1 MELKGERI
9 MITPTRVSYAVL
21 AATIILAKLL
31 HLGAPLLVV
40 LFSYFALRQLYFL
53 TTRKWLALALFII
66 AVAGIAAAGVYFTRA
81 AILALPDVADTSIPS
96 ASAWA
101 QKRQI
106 ELPFSDF
113 DSLRQVVVNTL
124 GEEANYLRNV
134 ANVAK
139 ATTTNLVFSILGIV
153 AAASLFFK
161 TGLDPY
167 RGTHRVKNNLY
178 SICCEQVA
186 RRFRDFYRSFA
197 TVMGAQITISLI
209 NTALT
214 SIFLLAIRMPHAPL
228 LIVVTFLCGLVPIVG
243 NLVSNTIIVFV
254 ALTVSL
260 KLAISAL
267 VFLIV
272 IHKLEYVLNSKIIG
286 DRIRNPVWLTLIALI
301 LGERLMGI
309 PGLILA
315 PVVLN
320 YLRVEM
326 LTVEVPAQREEVEA
340 LNRRAVRSAELIE
353 RLGRIGPEE
362 VQNYF
367 LRLAQEKG
375 FLETVFNA
383 IQEGIIVTDSK
394 GRITYLNDAACA
406 LFGLEAAEAIG
417 KRLDERIGGL
427 DWGSLTQSGGPV
439 SHDVEIF
446 YPQNRFINF
455 YVVPLVM
462 EQREPTVAGGG
473 DSGGIVA
480 GIHR

>member
-1 MELKGERI
+1 

-21 AATIILAKLL
+21 AATIILAGFL

-53 TTRKWLALALFII
+53 TRRKWLALALFVI
-66 AVAGIAAAGVYFTRA
+66 AVVGIAAAGVYFTRA
-81 AILALPDVADTSIPS
+81 AIKALPNVADTSIPS

-113 DSLRQVVVNTL
+113 DSLRELVIETL

-153 AAASLFFK
+153 AAASLFF

-167 RGTHRVKNNLY
+167 RGTHRLKNNLY
-178 SICCEQVA
+178 SICCEQVS

-214 SIFLLAIRMPHAPL
+214 AIFLLAIHMPHAPL

-272 IHKLEYVLNSKIIG
+272 IHKLEYLLNSKIIG

-326 LTVEVPAQREEVEA
+326 LTVEVPARHEE
-340 LNRRAVRSAELIE
+340 IE
-353 RLGRIGPEE
+353 VLSR
-362 VQNYF
+362 
-367 LRLAQEKG
+367 
-375 FLETVFNA
+375 
-383 IQEGIIVTDSK
+383 
-394 GRITYLNDAACA
+394 
-406 LFGLEAAEAIG
+406 
-417 KRLDERIGGL
+417 
-427 DWGSLTQSGGPV
+427 
-439 SHDVEIF
+439 
-446 YPQNRFINF
+446 
-455 YVVPLVM
+455 
-462 EQREPTVAGGG
+462 
-473 DSGGIVA
+473 
-480 GIHR
+480 

>member
-1 MELKGERI
+1 
-9 MITPTRVSYAVL
+9 MITPLRVSYAVL
-21 AATIILAKLL
+21 AATIILAGVL

-40 LFSYFALRQLYFL
+40 LFSYFALRQVYSL
-53 TTRKWLALALFII
+53 TRRKWLALALFII
-66 AVAGIAAAGVYFTRA
+66 AVAGIGGAGVYFTRA

-96 ASAWA
+96 PSAWCR
-101 QKRQI
+101 KRQM
-106 ELPFSDF
+106 ELPFTELET
-113 DSLRQVVVNTL
+113 LRQVVVGAL

-178 SICCEQVA
+178 SICCDQVS

-214 SIFLLAIRMPHAPL
+214 AMFLLAVRMPHASL
-228 LIVVTFLCGLVPIVG
+228 LIALTFLCGLVPIVG

-260 KLAISAL
+260 KLAISAF
-267 VFLIV
+267 VFLV
-272 IHKLEYVLNSKIIG
+272 LIHKLEYFLNSKIIV
-286 DRIRNPVWLTLIALI
+286 DRIRNPIWLTLIALI
-301 LGERLMGI
+301 IGERLMGI

-326 LTVEVPAQREEVEA
+326 LTVEVPAAPEKVE
-340 LNRRAVRSAELIE
+340 
-353 RLGRIGPEE
+353 
-362 VQNYF
+362 
-367 LRLAQEKG
+367 
-375 FLETVFNA
+375 VFN
-383 IQEGIIVTDSK
+383 
-394 GRITYLNDAACA
+394 R
-406 LFGLEAAEAIG
+406 
-417 KRLDERIGGL
+417 
-427 DWGSLTQSGGPV
+427 
-439 SHDVEIF
+439 
-446 YPQNRFINF
+446 
-455 YVVPLVM
+455 
-462 EQREPTVAGGG
+462 
-473 DSGGIVA
+473 
-480 GIHR
+480 